1 MRAPLRWS
9 LAAAAGLA
17 VAVSWLPDDE
27 TDAVVQAPVR
37 ATGTR
42 LPTPPPLPLPLHSA
56 PPSRAVQAPEAGMAA
71 VASTA
76 ADPRSDW
83 PALSGAARRAWL
95 PRPAPAPP
103 APASAAAS
111 EPPPPPAF
119 PYQWFGQ
126 MEVEGQ
132 TRLFIASPQRVWAVF
147 PGEVLDQKWRIDG
160 VSAGRLQLTWLATGA
175 AVTLAAR
182 P

>member
-1 MRAPLRWS
+1 MRAALRWS

-27 TDAVVQAPVR
+27 TEAVVQAPVR

-42 LPTPPPLPLPLHSA
+42 LPTPPPLPLPLHS
-56 PPSRAVQAPEAGMAA
+56 
-71 VASTA
+71 
-76 ADPRSDW
+76 
-83 PALSGAARRAWL
+83 
-95 PRPAPAPP
+95 

-147 PGEVLDQKWRIDG
+147 PGEVLEQKWRIDG